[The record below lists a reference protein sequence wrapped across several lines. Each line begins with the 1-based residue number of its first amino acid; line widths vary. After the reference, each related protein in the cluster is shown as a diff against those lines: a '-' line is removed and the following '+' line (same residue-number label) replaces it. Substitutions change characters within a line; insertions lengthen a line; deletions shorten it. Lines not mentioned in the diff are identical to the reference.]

1 MSRVLPTKNTSDNLQ
16 TMLVREGMPIFG
28 SSSNSSGVKAAGA
41 SLTSHFINA
50 THAWFVDTLTLS
62 SNEDIT
68 VLVTTSAPS
77 IAATGITGMNYRVML
92 KAGVPLPISINR
104 FIYELNTISILTQTV
119 TTSGF
124 SFISSLGGVRVCNDF
139 AFDANKTMLVI
150 GDSISNGTGPSYG
163 VDSYTFIV
171 RDWLYSQG
179 KSTRCILK
187 GSGSYTSANIT
198 ALRKTGQLMPTAPD
212 LVLYNI
218 GINDASLASFQAEFP
233 SILAHKQKFWPK
245 AKMIC
250 LGMSPRQG
258 ASEASTSVPIRSYM
272 ASTVAA
278 LNDPKVFY
286 CSLASAF
293 SSVGDTYY
301 MTTDGTTNTTRIHPN
316 DAGHA
321 LIASVITQFIT
332 DNNISI

>member
-16 TMLVREGMPIFG
+16 TMLVREGMPIYA
-28 SSSNSSGVKAAGA
+28 SSSNTAGVKASGAG
-41 SLTSHFINA
+41 LTSHFINA
-50 THAWFVDTLTLS
+50 GHAWFVDTLTLS

-77 IAATGITGMNYRVML
+77 IAATGVTGMNYRVML

-104 FIYELNTISILTQTV
+104 FIYELNAISILTQTV
-119 TTSGF
+119 TTAGF
-124 SFISSLGGVRVCNDF
+124 AFISSLGGVRVCNDF
-139 AFDANKTMLVI
+139 AFDADKTMLVI
-150 GDSISNGTGPSYG
+150 GDSMSNGTGPSYG
-163 VDSYTFIV
+163 SDQYTFIV

-179 KSTRCILK
+179 KSTRCMLK

-218 GINDASLASFQAEFP
+218 GINDASLAAFQAEFP
-233 SILAHKQKFWPK
+233 SILAHKQKYWPN

-250 LGMSPRQG
+250 LGMTPKQG
-258 ASEASTSVPIRSYM
+258 ASEASVSVPIRSYM
-272 ASTVAA
+272 ASTISA
-278 LNDPKVFY
+278 LNDSKIYY
-286 CSLASAF
+286 CSLANAF

-301 MTTDGTTNTTRIHPN
+301 MTTDGTTNTSRIHPN

>member
-16 TMLVREGMPIFG
+16 TMLVREGMPIYA
-28 SSSNSSGVKAAGA
+28 SSNNAAGVRA
-41 SLTSHFINA
+41 SGEGLTSHFINA
-50 THAWFVDTLTLS
+50 GHAWFVDTLTLS

-77 IAATGITGMNYRVML
+77 IAATGVTGMNYRVML

-119 TTSGF
+119 TTAGF
-124 SFISSLGGVRVCNDF
+124 AFISSLGGVRVCNDF
-139 AFDANKTMLVI
+139 AFDADKTMLVI

-163 VDSYTFIV
+163 SDQYTFIV

-179 KSTRCILK
+179 KSTRCMLK

-218 GINDASLASFQAEFP
+218 GINDASLAAFQAEFP
-233 SILAHKQKFWPK
+233 SILAHKQKYWHN

-250 LGMSPRQG
+250 LGMTPRQG
-258 ASEASTSVPIRSYM
+258 ALEASVSVPIRSYM
-272 ASTVAA
+272 ASTISA
-278 LNDPKVFY
+278 LNDSKIYY
-286 CSLASAF
+286 CSLANAF

-301 MTTDGTTNTTRIHPN
+301 MTTDGTTNTSRIHPN